1 MAAWLDKVKFDRQGL
16 VPAIIQDARTREL
29 LMVAYMNREALEK
42 TLRTKK
48 AHFYS
53 RSRRRMWLKG
63 ESSGHIQKVK
73 GVRLDCDGDAV
84 LVSVRQVGGACH
96 TGYRSCFYRA
106 LTRAVSR
113 AVSIPVIASGGVGTL
128 KHLADGVRKG
138 GADAVLAASIFHF
151 GRYTVPQAKRYLRA
165 QGIPVRA

>member
-1 MAAWLDKVKFDRQGL
+1 MAAWISKVKFDDDGL
-16 VPAIIQDARTREL
+16 VPAIIQDARTKEL

-53 RSRRRMWLKG
+53 RSRKKLWLKG

-73 GVRLDCDGDAV
+73 GIRLDCDGDAV
-84 LVSVRQVGGACH
+84 LVSVQQVGGACH

-106 LTRAVSR
+106 LTPAK
-113 AVSIPVIASGGVGTL
+113 AWKESG
-128 KHLADGVRKG
+128 RKVFDPDRVYG
-138 GADAVLAASIFHF
+138 
-151 GRYTVPQAKRYLRA
+151 K
-165 QGIPVRA
+165 